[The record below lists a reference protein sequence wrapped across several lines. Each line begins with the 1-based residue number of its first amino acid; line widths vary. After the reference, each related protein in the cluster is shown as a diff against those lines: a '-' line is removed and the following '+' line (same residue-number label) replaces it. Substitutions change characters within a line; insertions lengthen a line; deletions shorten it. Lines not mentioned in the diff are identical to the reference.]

1 MIVYFEILRYN
12 IGNIKICENIY
23 ELLDYLDDHDEEY
36 QKYID
41 YFNKHN
47 YLEFYYSN
55 KGAHQ
60 IIWNMNKSTDAIRYI
75 GKYIEIFKNSEW
87 YINYMRTNKL
97 NRILKIK

>member
-1 MIVYFEILRYN
+1 
-12 IGNIKICENIY
+12 
-23 ELLDYLDDHDEEY
+23 LLDYLDDHDEEY

-75 GKYIEIFKNSEW
+75 GKYKVQMLLDILEN
-87 YINYMRTNKL
+87 
-97 NRILKIK
+97 ILKYLKILNGILII